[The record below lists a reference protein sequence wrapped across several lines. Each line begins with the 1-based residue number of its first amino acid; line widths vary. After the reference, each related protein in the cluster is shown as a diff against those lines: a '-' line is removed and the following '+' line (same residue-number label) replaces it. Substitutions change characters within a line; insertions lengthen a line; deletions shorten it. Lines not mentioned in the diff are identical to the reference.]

1 MKAQLLFICAFKTAI
16 LSSHHVRVVGA
27 QDGGE
32 EEADGDSCR
41 TCATCTNNASSPSSG
56 PNDESIVLDGD
67 GDNIVTSDELPG
79 NEKKSKDAGVGNAA
93 SAGPYV
99 YPPPVSHSNYNQ
111 HNDGDEL
118 SAPSLF
124 IRPITRLQDV
134 SVEEFD
140 EEYSPAEKAVPLVLF
155 DLMPSTFDPADWTRE
170 AIMEECCNIP
180 LIDPDDL
187 GCTENLT
194 RAVVDEDC
202 HQVRYVNSSL
212 FGKEWAGLAVA
223 NLAELN
229 VTTLG
234 DLLELQDKPEG
245 QHLYL
250 HDAPMSHICP
260 TAVDRIRVP
269 KYFPFDYRMLE
280 NDPDTVEDMTLEHFP
295 DIFISKKGTGSPLHC
310 DSDMT
315 RFYFQLLSGKK
326 LWRVMPPSEY
336 WRASPTDA
344 DDYYPSKFEVNL
356 MNVDF
361 DQFPDMNGA
370 LVFEAILSPGDVIF
384 VPEGWAH
391 QIINLEDSIATSMNF
406 VDYHG
411 APAHIRNLLFEKGPK
426 AERSYF
432 YRMITSFLTP
442 LDTPDRDLEEGEDG
456 NYAVDDWLQHHH
468 FYLLDVPMA
477 VEEFVEYRTRLR
489 NGLNSY
495 RTSDGF
501 TALHVAVMSNYEAVV
516 EHLLEN
522 GASLLERDYMG
533 RTAKDVAI
541 KLDHYE
547 IVEMLDW
554 HRRDRGTRSFRS
566 WIDWYLDALY

>member
-1 MKAQLLFICAFKTAI
+1 MKAQLLFLCAFKTAI

-41 TCATCTNNASSPSSG
+41 TCATCTNNASSPSYG
-56 PNDESIVLDGD
+56 PDDESIVLDDD

-79 NEKKSKDAGVGNAA
+79 NEKKSKDAVVGNTAA

-111 HNDGDEL
+111 HSDGNEL

-124 IRPITRLQDV
+124 IRPIMRLQDV

-170 AIMEECCNIP
+170 AIMEECRDIP

-229 VTTLG
+229 VTTLR

-250 HDAPMSHICP
+250 HDAPLSHICP

-269 KYFPFDYRMLE
+269 KYFPFDYRMME
-280 NDPDTVEDMTLEHFP
+280 NDPDTVADMTLEHFP

-344 DDYYPSKFEVNL
+344 DDYYPSKFEVDL

-361 DQFPDMNGA
+361 DKLPDMNGA
-370 LVFEAILSPGDVIF
+370 LVFEAI
-384 VPEGWAH
+384 
-391 QIINLEDSIATSMNF
+391 F

-442 LDTPDRDLEEGEDG
+442 LDAPDRDLEEGEDG

-495 RTSDGF
+495 RTCDGF
-501 TALHVAVMSNYEAVV
+501 PALHVAVMSNYEAVV

-533 RTAKDVAI
+533 RTARDVAI

-554 HRRDRGTRSFRS
+554 YRRDRGSRSFRS
-566 WIDWYLDALY
+566 WIDWYLDALF

>member
-1 MKAQLLFICAFKTAI
+1 MKARLLFLCAFKTAI

-32 EEADGDSCR
+32 KEADGDSCR
-41 TCATCTNNASSPSSG
+41 TCATNNASSASSG
-56 PNDESIVLDGD
+56 PDDKSIAFGD
-67 GDNIVTSDELPG
+67 NGDNIVTSDDEASG
-79 NEKKSKDAGVGNAA
+79 KEKKSKDAVVGNTAA

-99 YPPPVSHSNYNQ
+99 YPPPLSHSNYKQ
-111 HNDGDEL
+111 HNDGNEL

-124 IRPITRLQDV
+124 IRPIMRLQDV

-170 AIMEECCNIP
+170 AIMEECRDIP

-229 VTTLG
+229 VTTLR

-250 HDAPMSHICP
+250 HDAPLSHICP

-269 KYFPFDYRMLE
+269 KYFPFDYRMME
-280 NDPDTVEDMTLEHFP
+280 NDPDTVADMTLEHFP

-344 DDYYPSKFEVNL
+344 DDYYPSKFEVDL

-361 DQFPDMNGA
+361 DKFPDMNGA
-370 LVFEAILSPGDVIF
+370 LVFEAILNPGDVIF

-391 QIINLEDSIATSMNF
+391 QVVNLEDSIATSMNF

-442 LDTPDRDLEEGEDG
+442 LDAPDRDLEEGEDG

-501 TALHVAVMSNYEAVV
+501 PALHVAVMSNYEAVV

-533 RTAKDVAI
+533 RTARDVAI

-554 HRRDRGTRSFRS
+554 YRRDRGSRSFRS
-566 WIDWYLDALY
+566 WIDWYLDALF